1 MVQAFSMME
10 QLKNYFFNKAI
21 ESARQSF
28 FSDKTSAK
36 KQLLCVMDVNEIDS
50 SNLIKITNDHFKPAR
65 YEIYFLFHWSELSE
79 KMEGANVHFY
89 SKKKVT
95 WFGGLNK
102 LDEYECLN
110 KKYDLVIYPQP
121 EYRKDF
127 EFISKIVNA
136 SLQVG
141 SVENLDR
148 YNLDLALDCRS
159 KDLSKFYRQL
169 KDYFPRLFTVKSSS
183 N

>member
-1 MVQAFSMME
+1 MME

-21 ESARQSF
+21 ESAKQSF
-28 FSDKTSAK
+28 SSDRPSEK
-36 KQLLCVMDVNEIDS
+36 KQLLCVMDVNDIDS
-50 SNLIKITNDHFKPAR
+50 SNLIKITKDHFKTAD
-65 YEIYFLFHWSELSE
+65 YEIYFLFHWSKLSE

-89 SKKKVT
+89 SNKRVS

-102 LDEYECLN
+102 LNEYECLDN
-110 KKYDLVIYPQP
+110 QYDLVIYPQSH
-121 EYRKDF
+121 YRKDF
-127 EFISKIVNA
+127 EFISRVVNA
-136 SLQVG
+136 KLQVG

-148 YNLDLALDCRS
+148 YNLDLALDCQS

-169 KDYFPRLFTVKSSS
+169 KNYFPRLFSIKTSS